1 MPKKSLNKMKGQK
14 YAVII
19 ILLKGSQTLLERRL
33 PQSALG
39 NHFLFP
45 GGGIEE
51 DEIADPVIALKREA
65 MEELGIIPVDF
76 FPISTFTGEL
86 GTLLKPFVVTGWE
99 GEVPDKIL
107 DRGNPVFWQD
117 LEIVAK
123 SPLPSVQQIAKEAKK
138 FLSNNL

>member
-1 MPKKSLNKMKGQK
+1 MATQK
-14 YAVII
+14 HAVIV
-19 ILLKGSQTLLERRL
+19 ILIKGNQTLLERRL
-33 PQSALG
+33 PQSTFG

-65 MEELGIIPVDF
+65 MEELGITPVDF
-76 FPISTFTGEL
+76 FPISTLTGEL
-86 GTLLKPFVVTGWE
+86 GTLLQPFVVTGWE

-117 LEIVAK
+117 LETVAT
-123 SPLPSVQQIAKEAKK
+123 SPLSSVQQMVKEAKK
-138 FLSNNL
+138 FLSKNL